1 MRATVL
7 IVVLLAP
14 VLLVAGCGN
23 SEEDD
28 AQAAVCSARDDIAKE
43 VEQLKS
49 LTLTTAT
56 TSQVSDGL
64 EAIRNDLTTIRKSRE
79 KLSDARRKEV
89 DAANDAFADQIRTL
103 AGTVGRTESVEG
115 AATELK
121 ASLDQLATSYRD
133 SFGRIDCS

>member
-7 IVVLLAP
+7 IVVLLTPA
-14 VLLVAGCGN
+14 LLVAGCGN

-64 EAIRNDLTTIRKSRE
+64 EAIRNDLRTIRKSRE
-79 KLSDARRKEV
+79 KLSDDRREEV

-103 AGTVGRTESVEG
+103 AGTVGRTVSVEG

-121 ASLDQLATSYRD
+121 ASLDQLATGYRD
-133 SFGRIDCS
+133 SLGRIDCS